1 MTDFTWDKDNPLAR
15 NPGETRKA
23 NDALLDYWAMGS
35 GRSLAKVDKKYTDA
49 TPETRPTSNLRTLK
63 GWSTKYKWQA
73 RVDQTKALRDAEDE
87 QIKSEWRRQVLIE
100 DHDLGGELRDLA
112 LAILG
117 EGPKYLKTTRR
128 QVKGARETIVDKD
141 GKTRIVQLE
150 PDREII
156 TVALDGHLMV
166 RVAKLAS
173 ELQRQSAGIDR
184 KGQER
189 LNIDLST
196 LSVDQLTRLA
206 AGEDLI
212 DVLITASSESGTGAA
227 QSPDSD
233 ADRGPDGLPGRSRR
247 LC

>member
-1 MTDFTWDKDNPLAR
+1 MIDFTWDKDNPLAR
-15 NPGETRKA
+15 NPRETRKA
-23 NDALLDYWAMGS
+23 NDALLDYWTMGS
-35 GRSLAKVDKKYTDA
+35 GRSLRNLHKKYTQA
-49 TPETRPTSNLRTLK
+49 TPETRPTRHLRTLK
-63 GWSTKYKWQA
+63 GWSTKFKWQL
-73 RVDQTKALRDAEDE
+73 RVDQAKDLRDAEDE
-87 QIKSEWRRQVLIE
+87 QTKSEWRRQVLIE

-112 LAILG
+112 LSILG

-128 QVKGARETIVDKD
+128 QVRGARESIVDKD
-141 GKTRIVQLE
+141 GKTRIIQLE

-212 DVLITASSESGTGAA
+212 DILITASSESGDRAA
-227 QSPDSD
+227 QTPGDD
-233 ADRGPDGLPGRSRR
+233 AD
-247 LC
+247 